1 MIKTLSA
8 PLPYLHKV
16 IVGLFALVL
25 ANFLAY
31 FDLVTRDDLNFSYLY
46 LLPIFLASWFVSRN
60 MGIVVAIWAA
70 VIWFTGELILDRT
83 YAEGW
88 IPVGNFITRI
98 GAFVVFAAV
107 QGQLRAKLGELS
119 QLAARD
125 FLTGLPNG
133 HSFYE
138 LAAKEM
144 KLASDDQPLTL
155 ATIFV
160 SGVQLVN
167 YRFGYPA
174 GDQMLCTIAHTI
186 QQQVPRP
193 ELVGR
198 MGGTTFSVLLP
209 NTTSENAN
217 VILQQ
222 VHEALDFQRRK
233 FSHPLTFFFSAV
245 ACAKPPKTLAELIY
259 QADTQMDHIKSSGKD
274 QIQIAAVEDMPALN

>member
-1 MIKTLSA
+1 MMKTFAA

-16 IVGLFALVL
+16 IVGLFALVF

-31 FDLVTRDDLNFSYLY
+31 FDLVTSDEVNFSYLY

-60 MGIVVAIWAA
+60 IGIAVAIWAS
-70 VIWFTGELILDRT
+70 VIWFAGELILDRA
-83 YAEGW
+83 YAQGW
-88 IPVGNFITRI
+88 IPLWNLLTRI
-98 GAFVVFAAV
+98 GAFVVFAATLA
-107 QGQLRAKLGELS
+107 QLRAKLGELS
-119 QLAARD
+119 QLVARD

-133 HSFYE
+133 HAFYE
-138 LAAKEM
+138 LAANEM
-144 KLASDDQPLTL
+144 KLASGAEPLTL
-155 ATIFV
+155 ATIDV
-160 SGVQLVN
+160 TGVQLVN

-174 GDQMLCTIAHTI
+174 GDQTLCTIAHTI

-193 ELVGR
+193 DLVGR
-198 MGGTTFSVLLP
+198 MGGTSFSVLLP

-217 VILQQ
+217 LILQK

-245 ACAKPPKTLAELIY
+245 ACVKSPKTVAELLY
-259 QADTQMDHIKSSGKD
+259 QADTQMDRIKSSGKD

>member
-1 MIKTLSA
+1 MMKRLTTPLSA
-8 PLPYLHKV
+8 RQQI
-16 IVGLFALVL
+16 IVGLFALVC

-31 FDLVTRDDLNFSYLY
+31 LDLVLSNGFNFSYLY

-60 MGIVVAIWAA
+60 MGFAVALWATA
-70 VIWFTGELILDRT
+70 AWYTNESILDRS
-83 YAEGW
+83 YAEAW
-88 IPVGNFITRI
+88 IPIWNLLTRVGV
-98 GAFVVFAAV
+98 FVVSAAMV
-107 QGQLRAKLGELS
+107 AQLRAKLGELS

-133 HSFYE
+133 HAFYE

-144 KLASDDQPLTL
+144 KLASDAEPLTL

-160 SGVQLVN
+160 GGVQLVN

-186 QQQVPRP
+186 QQQAPRP
-193 ELVGR
+193 DLVGR
-198 MGGTTFSVLLP
+198 MGGTSFSVLLP

-217 VILQQ
+217 LILQK

-233 FSHPLTFFFSAV
+233 FSHPLNFFFSAV
-245 ACAKPPKTLAELIY
+245 ACAKPPKTLAELLY
-259 QADTQMDHIKSSGKD
+259 QADTQMEHIKSSGKD

>member
-1 MIKTLSA
+1 MKTLTTPLSA
-8 PLPYLHKV
+8 RHRV

-31 FDLVTRDDLNFSYLY
+31 FDLVRRADLNFSYLY

-60 MGIVVAIWAA
+60 MGIAVALWAS
-70 VIWFTGELILDRT
+70 VMWFAGELILDRS
-83 YAEGW
+83 YADAA
-88 IPVGNFITRI
+88 IPAWNLLTRVG
-98 GAFVVFAAV
+98 ALVVCAAMLA
-107 QGQLRAKLGELS
+107 QLRAKFSELS
-119 QLAARD
+119 RLAARD

-133 HSFYE
+133 HAFYE
-138 LAAKEM
+138 LAANEIKQVSSAE
-144 KLASDDQPLTL
+144 PLTL

-160 SGVQLVN
+160 NGVQMVN

-198 MGGTTFSVLLP
+198 MGGTSFSVLLP
-209 NTTSENAN
+209 NTTSDHAN
-217 VILQQ
+217 LILQK
-222 VHEALDFQRRK
+222 VHEALDLQRSK

-245 ACAKPPKTLAELIY
+245 ACANAPKTLAELLY
-259 QADTQMDHIKSSGKD
+259 QADTQMERIKSSAKD
-274 QIQIAAVEDMPALN
+274 QIQITPAKDLPALN

>member
-1 MIKTLSA
+1 MIKTLSV

-31 FDLVTRDDLNFSYLY
+31 FDLVTRDELNFSYLY

-60 MGIVVAIWAA
+60 MGIAVALWAS
-70 VIWFTGELILDRT
+70 VIWFAGELILDRSD
-83 YAEGW
+83 AQGGILLW
-88 IPVGNFITRI
+88 NLLTRI
-98 GAFVVFAAV
+98 GAFVVFAAT
-107 QGQLRAKLGELS
+107 QAQLRAKLGELS

-133 HSFYE
+133 HAFYE
-138 LAAKEM
+138 LAANEM
-144 KLASDDQPLTL
+144 KLASDAEPLTL

-160 SGVQLVN
+160 GGVQLVN

-174 GDQMLCTIAHTI
+174 GDQTLCTIAHTI

-198 MGGTTFSVLLP
+198 MGGTSFSVLLP

-217 VILQQ
+217 AILQK

-233 FSHPLTFFFSAV
+233 FSHPLTFFSSAV
-245 ACAKPPKTLAELIY
+245 ACARSPKTLAELLY
-259 QADTQMDHIKSSGKD
+259 QADIQMERIKISGKD
-274 QIQIAAVEDMPALN
+274 QIQIAAVEDLPALN

>member
-1 MIKTLSA
+1 MKTLTA
-8 PLPYLHKV
+8 TLTDRRKV

-31 FDLVTRDDLNFSYLY
+31 LDLVTGAEINFSYLY

-60 MGIVVAIWAA
+60 VGIAVALWASAIWFA
-70 VIWFTGELILDRT
+70 GELILDQT
-83 YAEGW
+83 SNQGW
-88 IPVGNFITRI
+88 VPVWNLLTRI
-98 GAFVVFAAV
+98 GAFVIFAVTQA
-107 QGQLRAKLGELS
+107 QLRAKLGVLS

-133 HSFYE
+133 HAFYE
-138 LAAKEM
+138 LAASEM
-144 KLASDDQPLTL
+144 QLASDTEPLTL

-174 GDQMLCTIAHTI
+174 GDQLLCIVAHTI
-186 QQQVPRP
+186 QQQAPRP

-198 MGGTTFSVLLP
+198 MGGTSFSVLLP

-217 VILQQ
+217 LILQKM
-222 VHEALDFQRRK
+222 HEALDFQRQK

-245 ACAKPPKTLAELIY
+245 ACAKSPKTLAELLY
-259 QADTQMDHIKSSGKD
+259 QADTQMDRIKSSGKD
-274 QIQIAAVEDMPALN
+274 QIQIAAVEDMSGLN

>member
-8 PLPYLHKV
+8 TLKDRHKV
-16 IVGLFALVL
+16 IVGLFALVF

-31 FDLVTRDDLNFSYLY
+31 FDLVTRDELNFSYLY

-60 MGIVVAIWAA
+60 MGIAVALWASS
-70 VIWFTGELILDRT
+70 IWFAGELILDRSD
-83 YAEGW
+83 AQGEILLW
-88 IPVGNFITRI
+88 NLLTRV
-98 GAFVVFAAV
+98 GAFVVCAAMLA
-107 QGQLRAKLGELS
+107 QLRAKSSELS

-133 HSFYE
+133 HAFYE
-138 LAAKEM
+138 LAANEIKKVSSAE
-144 KLASDDQPLTL
+144 PLTL

-160 SGVQLVN
+160 GGVQLVN

-174 GDQMLCTIAHTI
+174 GDQMLCSIAHTI

-198 MGGTTFSVLLP
+198 MDGTSFSVLLP

-217 VILQQ
+217 AILQK
-222 VHEALDFQRRK
+222 VHEALDLQRSK

-245 ACAKPPKTLAELIY
+245 ASANAPKILAELLY
-259 QADTQMDHIKSSGKD
+259 QADAQMERIKSSGKD
-274 QIQIAAVEDMPALN
+274 QIQITPVEDLPALN